1 MSSSL
6 VSKIKVKNKVEWR
19 KIMLIGTLITNRKNF
34 GDCSLLTPLQNC
46 IFAKLQFPAPLAC
59 PSQACW
65 HLDWRCSQ
73 EQLRSPALPRP
84 LAPDPPPRGGGARSV
99 GGANSWS
106 RAVIGGVRETAP
118 LPRSTG
124 RAEVAENSNS
134 WNPFAPSADPSASG
148 IAALSTNR
156 MRSSPVLSGQ
166 TAP

>member
-1 MSSSL
+1 
-6 VSKIKVKNKVEWR
+6 
-19 KIMLIGTLITNRKNF
+19 MLIGTLISNRKNF

-46 IFAKLQFPAPLAC
+46 KFAKLQFPAPLAC
-59 PSQACW
+59 PSQACL

-84 LAPDPPPRGGGARSV
+84 LAPDPASWGGGSLCGRGQLV
-99 GGANSWS
+99 EPRRDWRCPRN
-106 RAVIGGVRETAP
+106 RAVAKVHRSQRIRTAGI
-118 LPRSTG
+118 LSRQ
-124 RAEVAENSNS
+124 
-134 WNPFAPSADPSASG
+134 SADPSASG

>member
-1 MSSSL
+1 M
-6 VSKIKVKNKVEWR
+6 
-19 KIMLIGTLITNRKNF
+19 
-34 GDCSLLTPLQNC
+34 
-46 IFAKLQFPAPLAC
+46 
-59 PSQACW
+59 

-84 LAPDPPPRGGGARSV
+84 LAPDPASWGGARSV

-134 WNPFAPSADPSASG
+134 WNPFAPKRGPFGLGYRCVINQQDAFLASPLG
-148 IAALSTNR
+148 PDGALR
-156 MRSSPVLSGQ
+156 MRGWLLNWNRLVFHLTGCLVSVECIPSTPEPLRCRGDDKQRGETLESYVSELD
-166 TAP
+166 